1 MALTDDLDF
10 ETMRDC
16 EASRSRREQESGA
29 ERRSVTGKVY
39 NHSKDWPARLVED
52 YDAAGLT

>member
-1 MALTDDLDF
+1 
-10 ETMRDC
+10 MRDC